1 MHFQSDMQKNQKIGL
16 PPIKLRL
23 LDMDEPFSKLVTGK
37 SGSGKTN
44 LLRNLVLGDKDEYV
58 QEGEEGGSR
67 YIKCNDLIVCG
78 YYPDEP
84 KWGYVRYIYNMIA
97 KDPKAPFYEDISFR
111 YISPERI
118 PSTRAFSPER
128 STLIIFEDLCLAPKH
143 IQNRI
148 SQFFGNGR
156 H

>member
-23 LDMDEPFSKLVTGK
+23 LDIDEVTK
-37 SGSGKTN
+37 
-44 LLRNLVLGDKDEYV
+44 NLVLGDKDEYV
-58 QEGEEGGSR
+58 QGGEKGGSR

-84 KWGYVRYIYNMIA
+84 KWGYVRYIYNMIS

-118 PSTRAFSPER
+118 PSTRAFSSER